1 MIQPIF
7 KSARGSQ
14 LTAGLAFLT
23 IGLVGWLV
31 IFPLL
36 APLHL
41 AFASHK
47 HRYCAVHHRYEDVLP
62 ESNPRAKR
70 HSTVP
75 FDNIPGLRAGTFHAA
90 KDNHVACPFAN
101 LVSTNLALGSELD
114 NSLAPVED
122 GCGRYENQP
131 DGVAAISI
139 LARAPKHS
147 PPAEVS

>member
-23 IGLVGWLV
+23 IGLVGWVV

-41 AFASHK
+41 AFASHQ

-62 ESNPRAKR
+62 EGNSHAER
-70 HSTVP
+70 HSAVP
-75 FDNIPGLRAGTFHAA
+75 FDHIARFDVGTFFSAEN
-90 KDNHVACPFAN
+90 NHVVCPFAN
-101 LVSTNLALGSELD
+101 LISTNLALCSELD